1 VKILFVENHPV
12 FAKIVIS
19 KFLAAHEATVVPS
32 LSQSRQSIS
41 TNKYDLILLDY
52 DLDDGKGSEL
62 AVEIR
67 TSNPKLP
74 VIGVSS
80 HQQGNVDLL
89 QAGANAI
96 CAKMDFDRI
105 EEVIVKVMKLGRS

>member
-1 VKILFVENHPV
+1 MRILFVENHAV
-12 FAKIVIS
+12 FARTVIS
-19 KFLAAHEATVVPS
+19 KFLAAHEVTVVPS
-32 LSQSRQSIS
+32 LSQGRQSIS
-41 TNKYDLILLDY
+41 TNKYDLVLLDY

-67 TSNPKLP
+67 ESNPRLP

-80 HQQGNVDLL
+80 HQQGNEALL

-96 CAKMDFDRI
+96 CSKMDFDRI
-105 EEVIVKVMKLGRS
+105 EGVIEEVMTLG

>member
-1 VKILFVENHPV
+1 MKILFVENHPV
-12 FAKIVIS
+12 FAKTVIS

-32 LSQSRQSIS
+32 LSQGRKCVS
-41 TNKYDLILLDY
+41 TNKYDLVLLDY

-67 TSNPKLP
+67 ILKPQLP

-80 HQQGNVDLL
+80 HQQGNEALL
-89 QAGANAI
+89 QAGANAV
-96 CAKMDFDRI
+96 CSKMDFDRI
-105 EEVIVKVMKLGRS
+105 EEVIVKVMKLGQS